1 MKIMKTK
8 KTYEKPSVK
17 EHELK
22 HHACLLVASN
32 TIPDGM
38 NDEVVDDDDYEKTEG
53 W

>member
-22 HHACLLVASN
+22 HHACLLAATV
-32 TIPDGM
+32 PDGM
-38 NDEVVDDDDYEKTEG
+38 NDEVIDDDDDYEKTEG